1 VAGQNSTE
9 CAATGFELTCLRAF
23 AGIIGD
29 LAGETRI
36 LKALRAQMFM
46 QFSSIDDA
54 ISEIHDGRMVI
65 IVDDE
70 DRENEGDLVCA
81 AEKATPEIVNFM
93 ARHARG
99 LICLPLTEERC
110 DELHL
115 TTQVADNTSY
125 LGTAFTV
132 SIDARKGV
140 TTGISAADRATTI
153 QAAVDP
159 QTRPQ
164 DLARPGHVFPLRA
177 KKGGVLV
184 RPGQT
189 EASVDIA
196 RMAGLY
202 PAGVICEIMNE
213 DGTMARLP
221 ELTEFA
227 ALHNLKMITVAD
239 LVRYRISKETLV
251 KRAVETDLPTVYGR
265 FRAVAFENVINGD
278 VHLAMVMGNVRT
290 EEPVL
295 VRVHTENVTCDM
307 FGSLIDDTGFQL
319 HAALEKIAAAGR
331 GVVLYLRQ
339 REHSLDLVNQLRTYA
354 VMQERNVG
362 KREASL
368 ETGYGSDRDYG
379 VGAQILHDLGLRR
392 IQLLTNHPPKV
403 AALEGFELEVVGN
416 IPLGQPAHLKDSSG
430 EQKPEN
436 KEQRI

>member
-1 VAGQNSTE
+1 M
-9 CAATGFELTCLRAF
+9 AF
-23 AGIIGD
+23 ATIEEAVADI
-29 LAGETRI
+29 R
-36 LKALRAQMFM
+36 
-46 QFSSIDDA
+46 
-54 ISEIHDGRMVI
+54 DGRMII

-81 AEKATPEIVNFM
+81 AEKITPEIINFM

-115 TTQVADNTSY
+115 TTQVAENTSF

-132 SIDARKGV
+132 SIDARRGI

-153 QAAVDP
+153 LAAVDSKA
-159 QTRPQ
+159 RPQ

-177 KKGGVLV
+177 KNGGVMV

-196 RMAGLY
+196 RIAGLY
-202 PAGVICEIMNE
+202 PAGVICEVMNE
-213 DGTMARLP
+213 DGTMARMPQL
-221 ELTEFA
+221 EAFA
-227 ALHNLKMITVAD
+227 AQHNLKMISVAD
-239 LVRYRISKETLV
+239 LVRYRISKEMLV
-251 KRAVETDLPTVYGR
+251 RRVVETDLPTVYGR
-265 FRAVAFENVINGD
+265 FRAIAYENVINGD

-319 HAALEKIAAAGR
+319 HTALEKIAAEAR

-339 REHSLDLVNQLRTYA
+339 REHSLDLVNQLRTYNI
-354 VMQERNVG
+354 MQQSG
-362 KREASL
+362 ISKRDASL
-368 ETGYGSDRDYG
+368 ETGYGVDRDYG
-379 VGAQILHDLGLRR
+379 VGAQILHDLGLRN
-392 IQLLTNHPPKV
+392 ILLLSNHPPKV
-403 AALEGFELEVVGN
+403 AALEGFELSVVGN
-416 IPLGQPAHLKDSSG
+416 VPLGEPASLKDQQG
-430 EQKPEN
+430 VAEKP
-436 KEQRI
+436 K

>member
-1 VAGQNSTE
+1 M
-9 CAATGFELTCLRAF
+9 
-23 AGIIGD
+23 II
-29 LAGETRI
+29 
-36 LKALRAQMFM
+36 
-46 QFSSIDDA
+46 
-54 ISEIHDGRMVI
+54 I
-65 IVDDE
+65 IDDE

-81 AEKATPEIVNFM
+81 AEKVTPEIINFM

-110 DELHL
+110 DDLHL

-132 SIDARKGV
+132 SIDARRGI

-153 QAAVDP
+153 LVAVDP
-159 QTRPQ
+159 NARPQ

-177 KKGGVLV
+177 KNGGVLV

-221 ELTEFA
+221 ELEAFA
-227 ALHNLKMITVAD
+227 AQHELKIITVAE
-239 LVRYRISKETLV
+239 LVRYRIRKEALV
-251 KRAVETDLPTVYGR
+251 RRIVETDLPTVYGR
-265 FRAVAFENVINGD
+265 FRAVAYENVINGD
-278 VHLAMVMGNVRT
+278 VHLAMVMGEVKT
-290 EEPVL
+290 DDPVL

-319 HAALEKIAAAGR
+319 HTALEKIAAAAR

-339 REHSLDLVNQLRTYA
+339 REHSLDLVNQLRTYN
-354 VMQERNVG
+354 VMQEKSLN

-368 ETGYGSDRDYG
+368 ETGYGIDRDYG
-379 VGAQILHDLGLRR
+379 VGAQILHDLGLRQ
-392 IQLLTNHPPKV
+392 ILLLSNHPPKV
-403 AALEGFELEVVGN
+403 AALEGFELSVVGN
-416 IPLGQPAHLKDSSG
+416 VPLGEPASLKDQQS
-430 EQKPEN
+430 PDVDN
-436 KEQRI
+436 REQRT